1 MVPPRSGSES
11 QPDRP
16 PAVVAGHL
24 YLFTVDAIRQLDQLA
39 VSEYGLI
46 GAVLMENA
54 ARSVATE
61 AMRLL
66 EPHGPKSRVLICCGP
81 GNNGGD
87 GLALARHLHNEYVH
101 AELLLAF
108 DPQGVKLSDEAA
120 MNLRVCQHMKLS
132 MTEVSTTDAVERFVA
147 ARSAA
152 PDLIVDALLG
162 TGSHSAPRPPL
173 NRIIEWIN
181 ASPAPVLSIDVP
193 SGLDAQSGRAPGACV
208 KASVTVALVGIKS
221 GFLELDAQPWIGE
234 IVIGDIGA
242 PRELCERLGERLAA
256 EPYEQREPEP
266 VRHRTNRP
274 RGQ

>member
-11 QPDRP
+11 QSDRP
-16 PAVVAGHL
+16 AAVVAEHI

-54 ARSVATE
+54 ARSIATE

-66 EPHGPKSRVLICCGP
+66 EPHGPRSHVLICCGP

-87 GLALARHLHNEYVH
+87 GLALARHLHNEYIHV
-101 AELLLAF
+101 ELLLAF
-108 DPQGVKLSDEAA
+108 DPQSARLSEEAA
-120 MNLRVCQHMKLS
+120 MNLRVCQHMNLK
-132 MTEVSTTDAVERFVA
+132 MTQASTTEAMERFA
-147 ARSAA
+147 AGHEATLH
-152 PDLIVDALLG
+152 LIVDALLG

-173 NRIIEWIN
+173 DRIIEWIN
-181 ASPAPVLSIDVP
+181 ASPAPVLSIDIP
-193 SGLDAQSGRAPGACV
+193 SGLDAQSGQAPGACV
-208 KASVTVALVGIKS
+208 KANVTVALVGIKS

-266 VRHRTNRP
+266 VRHRTNRS